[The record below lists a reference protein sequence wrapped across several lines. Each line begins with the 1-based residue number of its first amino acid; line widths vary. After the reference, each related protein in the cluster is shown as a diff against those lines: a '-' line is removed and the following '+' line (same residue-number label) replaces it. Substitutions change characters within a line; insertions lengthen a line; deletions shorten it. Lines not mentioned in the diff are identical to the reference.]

1 MTGERSSWAAHRT
14 DRAYHKGG
22 LAMIPSGLKVGE
34 TYLEGELVYK
44 VVKVLS
50 DGRYEGTWAGEIPS
64 EPSKSP
70 KAVVKTKEE
79 VKEEV
84 EDIDYL
90 SLPYAQLKKLCAD
103 RGLDAKGSK
112 ADLIARLDK

>member
-1 MTGERSSWAAHRT
+1 
-14 DRAYHKGG
+14 
-22 LAMIPSGLKVGE
+22 MIPSGLKVGE
-34 TYLEGELVYK
+34 TYLEGDLVYK

-64 EPSKSP
+64 EPSK
-70 KAVVKTKEE
+70 KAVVKTEEKKE
-79 VKEEV
+79 VKEEPKDETV
-84 EDIDYL
+84 DYL